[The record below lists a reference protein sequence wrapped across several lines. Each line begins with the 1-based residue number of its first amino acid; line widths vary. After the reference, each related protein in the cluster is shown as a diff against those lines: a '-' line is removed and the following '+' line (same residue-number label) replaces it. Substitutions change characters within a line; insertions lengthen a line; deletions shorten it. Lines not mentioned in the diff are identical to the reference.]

1 MLQVSQ
7 SHQKEVNHTKHYT
20 TMLLETISN
29 GGGAVSLD
37 WFSTTLFSF
46 VIGLLIYI
54 WNKQINQQQ
63 EHTKVLNA
71 IAVDIAVMKS
81 NSTTT
86 TNDVKHIR
94 EEVDGV
100 REELKDVRSEIGLV
114 DKRVY
119 KLEIAK

>member
-1 MLQVSQ
+1 
-7 SHQKEVNHTKHYT
+7 
-20 TMLLETISN
+20 MLLETIKD
-29 GGGAVSLD
+29 GAISLD

-86 TNDVKHIR
+86 TKDVKHIR